1 MTYFTPLIM
10 FDVITNYIYLSSIV
24 SQHKIGGYNLH
35 NHSIFHKLQAEN
47 KYNKWKYILQQN
59 PMKKNK

>member
-1 MTYFTPLIM
+1 M